1 MSDYKYLSFETI
13 NHTGLVTLRR
23 PDMMNA
29 LNKELTLELHH
40 VLENISGLFPSI
52 RVVVLTGEGNGFCSG
67 ADLSRMSSQGSENR
81 KNSVSRGRGGRRIQ
95 ELAAAIRAIPQPV
108 IAAVNGAAVG
118 AGLSIALAS
127 DIRIASED
135 ARFSAIFVRR
145 GLVPDTAASATI
157 TSIAGHGVAAEMA
170 LTGKI
175 YDAQWAGSH
184 GLVNR
189 IVPPGKLMEDALST
203 AEEISSNP
211 PLAVKNTKKLMR
223 EVMLDWHQVI
233 SNEDSA
239 GDPLYDTDDQAEAI
253 AAFLQKRTPNYRGK

>member
-1 MSDYKYLSFETI
+1 MSNYKQLSFETI

-23 PDMMNA
+23 PDVMNA

-40 VLENISGLFPSI
+40 VLEKISGLFPNI
-52 RVVVLTGEGNGFCSG
+52 RVVVLTGEGKGVCSG
-67 ADLSRMSSQGSENR
+67 AELSRMALEGSENR
-81 KNSVSRGRGGRRIQ
+81 RGSVSSGRGGRRMQ
-95 ELAAAIRAIPQPV
+95 ELAATIAGIPQPE

-157 TSIAGHGVAAEMA
+157 MSIAGHGVAAEMA
-170 LTGKI
+170 LTGKV
-175 YDAQWAGSH
+175 YDAQWASSH

-189 IVPPGKLMEDALST
+189 IVPPGKLIEDALST

-223 EVMLDWHQVI
+223 EVMLDWEEVI
-233 SNEDSA
+233 SNEDVA
-239 GDPLYDTDDQAEAI
+239 GDPLYGTEDQREAVD
-253 AAFLQKRTPNYRGK
+253 AFLEKRTPNYRGK